1 MLDGQRHAS
10 LGNIPTVLR
19 VDSFEVIGKNGG
31 SEVIRFG
38 LHAEGRGQGKSMG
51 LGEVEMSAT
60 YAVSG
65 AWRGDH
71 LNPACGIDRYSR
83 MALLGEMVRRARSGY
98 H

>member
-10 LGNIPTVLR
+10 LGDIPTVLR
-19 VDSFEVIGKNGG
+19 IDSFEVIRKNGG
-31 SEVIRFG
+31 SEVVRVG

-65 AWRGDH
+65 AWRTVG
-71 LNPACGIDRYSR
+71 R
-83 MALLGEMVRRARSGY
+83 
-98 H
+98 